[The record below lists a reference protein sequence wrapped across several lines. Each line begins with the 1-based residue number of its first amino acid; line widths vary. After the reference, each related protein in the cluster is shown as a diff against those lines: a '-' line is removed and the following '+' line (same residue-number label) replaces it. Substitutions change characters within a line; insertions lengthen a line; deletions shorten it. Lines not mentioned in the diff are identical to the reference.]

1 MCECVKSKKNLTFPT
16 LLMLSLDLVSK
27 ARIFLAAGGGL
38 YDWMISQ
45 SITNRG
51 QFKYLTITERGGKKL
66 LSALP
71 YNSAACPNQD
81 LFFIYPFYFTKF

>member
-1 MCECVKSKKNLTFPT
+1 
-16 LLMLSLDLVSK
+16 MLSLDLVSK

-51 QFKYLTITERGGKKL
+51 QFKYLTITERGGKNL

-71 YNSAACPNQD
+71 YNSAACSNSD
-81 LFFIYPFYFTKF
+81 LFLFIFFISPNFE

>member
-1 MCECVKSKKNLTFPT
+1 
-16 LLMLSLDLVSK
+16 MLSLDLVSK

-81 LFFIYPFYFTKF
+81 LFLFIFFISPNFE